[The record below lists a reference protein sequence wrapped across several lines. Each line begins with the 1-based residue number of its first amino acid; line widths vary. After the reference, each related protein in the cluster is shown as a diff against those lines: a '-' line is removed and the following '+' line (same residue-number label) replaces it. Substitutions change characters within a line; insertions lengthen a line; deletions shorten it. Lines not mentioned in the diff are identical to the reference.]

1 MFYVVEH
8 PLIKHKLTIM
18 RSKTTGPKEFRE
30 LLREITFLLAYEAT
44 RNIETLEV
52 EIETPLEKAKGY
64 AIEDKKMVVVPILR
78 AGLGMVDS
86 ILELMPNAS
95 VGHIGVYR
103 DPETLRPVQYYCKL
117 PKIDEKSVAFLLDP
131 MLATGFSAV
140 HSVDV
145 LKRHGA
151 KNIVIVC
158 LIAAPEGVQV
168 LESHHPDVAIYAAA
182 LDRQLNDH
190 GYILPG
196 LGDAGDRLYRTK

>member
-1 MFYVVEH
+1 MFHVVEH

-18 RSKTTGPKEFRE
+18 RSKATGPKEFRE

-44 RNIETLEV
+44 RNIETLEIEV
-52 EIETPLEKAKGY
+52 ETPLEKTKGY

-95 VGHIGVYR
+95 VGHIGIYR

-117 PKIDEKSVAFLLDP
+117 PKIDDKSVIFLLDP
-131 MLATGFSAV
+131 MLATGFSAL
-140 HSVDV
+140 HSVDI
-145 LKRHGA
+145 LKERGA
-151 KNIVIVC
+151 RNIVVVC

-168 LESHHPDVAIYAAA
+168 IENHHPDVAIYAAS